1 MRTHFLFGGFGPFRL
16 LPGPACLPPPSWL
29 AVTWLRTAHSTAGTA
44 LDLSGSLNPGPV
56 QPEPQGRGVSPFPPP
71 WFFASA
77 CPGLDFT
84 RRTSVGSS
92 APVGSPHPSTGS
104 GTASC
109 CARNPL
115 PQPPRACMFPIV
127 TRAVRTVRQDPEP
140 PPLSANLRTCARRV
154 LPSSLSLF
162 FRKQPRLTA
171 PSVAGFSPTSSLL
184 FPPLLLTKV
193 PFTSSW

>member
-1 MRTHFLFGGFGPFRL
+1 MWDSGQLWVDAVATATTEDTGSAPGSWSWLPALTCIRGMRTHFLFGGFGPFRL

-29 AVTWLRTAHSTAGTA
+29 AVTWLRTAHSTTGTA

-115 PQPPRACMFPIV
+115 PQP
-127 TRAVRTVRQDPEP
+127 
-140 PPLSANLRTCARRV
+140 SK
-154 LPSSLSLF
+154 SLHVSDCH
-162 FRKQPRLTA
+162 
-171 PSVAGFSPTSSLL
+171 
-184 FPPLLLTKV
+184 
-193 PFTSSW
+193 

>member
-92 APVGSPHPSTGS
+92 APVGEPTPQHRQWDCLLLRSEPSA
-104 GTASC
+104 TAFQEPACFRSSLGRFGQF
-109 CARNPL
+109 ARIPNPL
-115 PQPPRACMFPIV
+115 
-127 TRAVRTVRQDPEP
+127 
-140 PPLSANLRTCARRV
+140 
-154 LPSSLSLF
+154 LSL
-162 FRKQPRLTA
+162 
-171 PSVAGFSPTSSLL
+171 PT
-184 FPPLLLTKV
+184 
-193 PFTSSW
+193 